1 MRYIGID
8 IASETHVVA
17 AVDDK
22 GDVLLKSTA
31 FGEDSVGYGKLLG
44 LLGQPADAL
53 VALEATG
60 HYWKNLVAT
69 LLAQGFRVALL
80 NPLRT
85 RHFSQQDL
93 QRAKT
98 DAIDAVGI
106 ARFAAQK
113 QLTATRLPDA
123 ATEELKELVRHRD
136 RLVQDFGD
144 RLRQLHRL
152 VDLGFP
158 EFRRHVKGLDSEL
171 AATILHEYPTA
182 EAFQGLSV
190 KRLARLCYDGR
201 HKVGPDLAHA
211 LIEAAKV
218 SVGRH
223 HAPAYRLQVRH
234 TCEDLDLLR
243 RRIREIDDDI
253 DRTLG
258 DHEVGSLLTSIEGIG
273 KQTAARLI
281 SELGDPAEFRDASAL
296 ASYVGVVPATSQ
308 SGKRQGQRA
317 GITAIG
323 NARLRRALWMPTL
336 VAVRKNPWLKAYYD
350 GLRARGKLPKVAL
363 IAAMRKLLIAIYW
376 VAQHRQPFVQR
387 LAPVTVGASS

>member
-1 MRYIGID
+1 MRYVGID

-17 AVDDK
+17 AIDDK
-22 GDVLLKSTA
+22 GEVLLKSTP
-31 FGEDSVGYGKLLG
+31 FGEDASGYAKLMG
-44 LLGQPADAL
+44 LLGQPGETL
-53 VALEATG
+53 VAMEATG

-69 LLAQGFRVALL
+69 LLAQGFGVALL
-80 NPLRT
+80 NPIRT
-85 RHFSQQDL
+85 RHFAAQDL

-113 QLTATRLPDA
+113 QLTPTRLPDA
-123 ATEELKELVRHRD
+123 ATEELKEIVRHRD
-136 RLVQDFGD
+136 RMVQDFGD
-144 RLRQLHRL
+144 RIRQLHRL

-158 EFRRHVKGLDSEL
+158 EFRRYVKRLDSET
-171 AATILHEYPTA
+171 ATAILHDYPTA
-182 EAFQGLSV
+182 QAFQGLSV
-190 KRLARLCYDGR
+190 RRLAKLCYDGR

-218 SVGRH
+218 SVGQH
-223 HAPAYRLQVRH
+223 HAAAYRLQVQH

-243 RRIREIDDDI
+243 RRIRQLDGDI

-258 DHEVGSLLTSIEGIG
+258 EHEVGTLLTSIEGIG
-273 KQTAARLI
+273 TRTAARLI

-296 ASYVGVVPATSQ
+296 ASYVGVVPATNQ
-308 SGKRQGQRA
+308 SGKKQGQRA
-317 GITAIG
+317 GISPIG
-323 NARLRRALWMPTL
+323 NARLRAALWMPTL

-376 VAQHRQPFVQR
+376 VAQHRRPFNSR
-387 LAPVTVGASS
+387 LTVIPVGASA